1 MVRKKQKDNYYII
14 RLLCSISSNTN
25 DSSLMRLFL
34 SIFLFSSL
42 LNSQINP
49 NNIDIVRDNYGVPHI
64 FAKTDAELAYG
75 LAWANAEDDFTTIQ
89 EAYLAGNGMLSKY
102 IGLEGA
108 PADFITQFIGSK
120 EIIDEKIGEISE
132 EYYDVISGYAQG
144 LNSYARNNPDKVLYK
159 KLFPITP
166 KMMMMYSQ
174 LQLFISNQG
183 ADWAGR
189 ILNNDTQDDF
199 LDQNLTG
206 SNVIAMN
213 SNKTDNGETFLAI
226 NTHQPLEGPTSW
238 YEVHLNSEE
247 GTNIIGT
254 LYPGTPHVLI
264 GVNENL
270 GWSHTVNYPDKTDV
284 FKLRMKNNRKYIV
297 DGEEYKLEKLKA
309 KISIKVLGIPITI
322 NRKYFKSIYG
332 PTLKNKSGYYS
343 IRTPTLFNIRALEQ
357 WWRMGKSKN
366 FTEFYNNLKMKQI
379 PGFNIGYADKYD
391 TIFYLSNAILPKRAE
406 GYNWKGVVTG
416 DTKKTLW
423 DKFYKVEDLPQ
434 VIQPNAGFIYNANHS
449 PFKSTSID
457 ENPKEEDYN
466 SNMGFETYDN
476 NRSIRLKHLI
486 DSYEK
491 VSFKDFKKIKY
502 DNSFPSKF
510 NYSFMDISIIENLKL
525 KNEDLNFEILSK
537 IQKWDRSTNID
548 SNGAAIYGV
557 LYYNLVRNY
566 RDQILEN
573 NNIVTKEILLS
584 ALSDVNFYLKENF
597 GSIDITLGDYQ
608 KLVRGDKEI
617 PIWGLP
623 DVITAMTSRP
633 YKNGKIRVFAGESY
647 IGLIRFT
654 KDGPEMES
662 IISYGNSDNSNSDH
676 YSDQMELY
684 SKFKTK
690 KMTFNRD
697 DIYRNAKSIYKP
709 K

>member
-1 MVRKKQKDNYYII
+1 MRII
-14 RLLCSISSNTN
+14 
-25 DSSLMRLFL
+25 
-34 SIFLFSSL
+34 SIFFVATFLAHT
-42 LNSQINP
+42 QINP
-49 NNIDIVRDNYGVPHI
+49 NNIEIVRDNYGVPHVY
-64 FAKTDAELAYG
+64 ANTDAELAYG
-75 LAWANAEDDFTTIQ
+75 LAWANSEDDFKTIQ
-89 EAYLAGNGMLSKY
+89 EAYLAGNALLSKY
-102 IGLEGA
+102 IGIKGA
-108 PADFITQFIGSK
+108 PADFITQFIGSN
-120 EIIDEKIGEISE
+120 ELIENKINDLSP
-132 EYYDVISGYAQG
+132 EYFKVISGYAEG
-144 LNSYARNNPDKVLYK
+144 LNSYAKHNPDKVLFDE
-159 KLFPITP
+159 LFPITP
-166 KMMMMYSQ
+166 RKMLMYSQ

-189 ILNNDTQDDF
+189 ILNNDTENDY

-213 SNKTDNGETFLAI
+213 SNKTSSGETFLAI
-226 NTHQPLEGPTSW
+226 NTHQPLDGPSAW
-238 YEVHLNSEE
+238 YEVHLQSKE

-284 FKLRMKNNRKYIV
+284 FKLKMKDKSSYIV
-297 DGEEYKLEKLKA
+297 DDEIHKLEKFNA
-309 KISIKVLGIPITI
+309 EVYIKVLGIPIKI
-322 NRKYFKSIYG
+322 KRKYYKSIFG
-332 PTLKNKSGYYS
+332 PTLKNKSGFYS
-343 IRTPTLFNIRALEQ
+343 IRTPTLFNLSALEQ
-357 WWRMGKSKN
+357 WWKMGKSKN
-366 FTEFYNNLKMKQI
+366 FTEFYEALKMNSI
-379 PGFNIGYADKYD
+379 PGFNVGYADKND

-406 GYNWKGVVTG
+406 GYNWKGVVSG

-423 DKFYKVEDLPQ
+423 DEFYKVEDLPQ
-434 VIQPNAGFIYNANHS
+434 VIQPNSGYIYNANHS
-449 PFKSTSID
+449 PFKSTSND
-457 ENPKEEDYN
+457 ENPKEKNYSRD
-466 SNMGFETYDN
+466 MGFETYDN

-491 VSFKDFKKIKY
+491 VSFEDFKKIKY

-525 KNEDLNFEILSK
+525 KNEDFNFELLSR

-548 SNGAAIYGV
+548 SNGAAIYGI

-573 NNIVTKEILLS
+573 NNIVSKEILLS
-584 ALSDVNFYLKENF
+584 ALSDVNFYLIENF

>member
-1 MVRKKQKDNYYII
+1 MLFGIQINNNYDI
-14 RLLCSISSNTN
+14 
-25 DSSLMRLFL
+25 LMRIISVFFL
-34 SIFLFSSL
+34 ATFFSF
-42 LNSQINP
+42 SQIDP
-49 NNIDIVRDNYGVPHI
+49 NNIEIVRDNYGVPHI
-64 FAKTDAELAYG
+64 YANTDSELAYG
-75 LAWANAEDDFTTIQ
+75 LAWVNSEDDFKTIQ
-89 EAYLAGNGMLSKY
+89 EAYLAGNALLSKH
-102 IGLEGA
+102 IGIKGA

-120 EIIDEKIGEISE
+120 ELIEDKISDLSP
-132 EYYDVISGYAQG
+132 EYFEVISGYADG
-144 LNSYARNNPDKVLYK
+144 LNSYAKNNPDKVLFDE
-159 KLFPITP
+159 LFPITP
-166 KMMMMYSQ
+166 IKMLMYSQ

-189 ILNNDTQDDF
+189 ILNNDTNDEY

-213 SNKTDNGETFLAI
+213 SNKTSSGETFLAI
-226 NTHQPLEGPTSW
+226 NTHQPLDGPSAW
-238 YEVHLNSEE
+238 YEVHLESKE

-264 GVNENL
+264 GVNKNL

-284 FKLRMKNNRKYIV
+284 FKLKMRDKSSYIV
-297 DGEEYKLEKLKA
+297 DDKIYKLEKFNA
-309 KISIKVLGIPITI
+309 EVYIKVLGIPVKIK
-322 NRKYFKSIYG
+322 RKYYKSIFG

-343 IRTPTLFNIRALEQ
+343 IRTPTLFNISALEQ
-357 WWRMGKSKN
+357 WWKMGKSKN
-366 FTEFYNNLKMKQI
+366 FTEFYKALKMNAI
-379 PGFNIGYADKYD
+379 PGFNVGYADKND
-391 TIFYLSNAILPKRAE
+391 TIFYMSNAILPKRAD
-406 GYNWKGVVTG
+406 GYNWKGVVPG

-423 DKFYKVEDLPQ
+423 NEFYEVEDLPQ
-434 VIQPNAGFIYNANHS
+434 VIQPNSGFIYNANHS
-449 PFKSTSID
+449 PFKSTSND
-457 ENPKEEDYN
+457 ENPKEKDYN
-466 SNMGFETYDN
+466 TNMGFETYDN
-476 NRSIRLKHLI
+476 NRSIRLKQLI

-491 VSFKDFKKIKY
+491 VSFEDFKEIKY

-510 NYSFMDISIIENLKL
+510 NYSFMDISIIEDLEL
-525 KNEDLNFEILSK
+525 ENEDLMFDLLSR
-537 IQKWDRSTNID
+537 IQLWDRKTNID

-557 LYYNLVRNY
+557 LYYFLVRNY
-566 RDQILEN
+566 RDLIIKN
-573 NNIVTKEILLS
+573 NSIVSKEMLLNV
-584 ALSDVNFYLKENF
+584 LSDVNLYLMENF
-597 GSIDITLGDYQ
+597 GSIDITLGDLQ

-623 DVITAMTSRP
+623 DVITAMSSIP

-662 IISYGNSDNSNSDH
+662 IISYGNSDNSESEH

-690 KMTFNRD
+690 KMTFD
-697 DIYRNAKSIYKP
+697 KDIIYREAKSIYRP

>member
-1 MVRKKQKDNYYII
+1 MRII
-14 RLLCSISSNTN
+14 IIFFVAT
-25 DSSLMRLFL
+25 FL
-34 SIFLFSSL
+34 AHT
-42 LNSQINP
+42 QINP
-49 NNIDIVRDNYGVPHI
+49 NNIEIVRDNYGVPHI
-64 FAKTDAELAYG
+64 YANTDAELAYG
-75 LAWANAEDDFTTIQ
+75 LAWANSEDDFKTIQ
-89 EAYLAGNGMLSKY
+89 EAYLAGNALLSKY
-102 IGLEGA
+102 MGIKGA
-108 PADFITQFIGSK
+108 PADFITQFIGSNELIK
-120 EIIDEKIGEISE
+120 DKINDLSP
-132 EYYDVISGYAQG
+132 EYFKVISGYAEG
-144 LNSYARNNPDKVLYK
+144 LNSYAKHNPDKVLLDE
-159 KLFPITP
+159 LFPITP
-166 KMMMMYSQ
+166 RKMLMYSQ

-189 ILNNDTQDDF
+189 ILNNDTENDY

-213 SNKTDNGETFLAI
+213 SNKTSSGETFLAI
-226 NTHQPLEGPTSW
+226 NTHQPLDGPSAW
-238 YEVHLNSEE
+238 YEVHLESKE

-284 FKLRMKNNRKYIV
+284 FKLKMKDKKSYIV
-297 DGEEYKLEKLKA
+297 DDEIHKLEKLNA
-309 KISIKVLGIPITI
+309 EVYIKVLGIPIKI
-322 NRKYFKSIYG
+322 KRKYYKSIFG
-332 PTLKNKSGYYS
+332 PTLKNKSGFYS
-343 IRTPTLFNIRALEQ
+343 IRTPTLFNLSALEQ
-357 WWRMGKSKN
+357 WWKMGKSKN
-366 FTEFYNNLKMKQI
+366 FTEFYKTLKMNSI
-379 PGFNIGYADKYD
+379 PGFNVGYADKYD

-416 DTKKTLW
+416 DTKKILW
-423 DKFYKVEDLPQ
+423 DEFYKIEDLPQ
-434 VIQPNAGFIYNANHS
+434 VIQPNSGYIYNANHS
-449 PFKSTSID
+449 PFKSTSND
-457 ENPKEEDYN
+457 ENPKEKNYSRD
-466 SNMGFETYDN
+466 MGFETYDN

-491 VSFKDFKKIKY
+491 VSFEDFKKIKY

-525 KNEDLNFEILSK
+525 KNEDFNFELLSR

-548 SNGAAIYGV
+548 SNGAAIYGI

-573 NNIVTKEILLS
+573 NNLVSKEILLS

-662 IISYGNSDNSNSDH
+662 IISYGNSGNSNSDH

-697 DIYRNAKSIYKP
+697 DIYRNAKSIYNP